1 VKTRLQPGAKQI
13 LNWDW
18 MKKIELRVD
27 EIEMN
32 RSKKKLSKNCFQIL
46 LRVVLPASPVLKIC
60 VHPRQNRGAHNF
72 EMPRSKGIN
81 YKVTPEEKK

>member
-18 MKKIELRVD
+18 MKKIELGVD

-32 RSKKKLSKNCFQIL
+32 RSKKNCQKMLSNFVESSIARKSRSQNMCA
-46 LRVVLPASPVLKIC
+46 PKAE
-60 VHPRQNRGAHNF
+60 PRG
-72 EMPRSKGIN
+72 
-81 YKVTPEEKK
+81 T